1 MTLKKKLAR
10 IMSRALILFL
20 MLLFC
25 LPAFAASSEKL
36 TADAIDPLITQTLTV
51 MRDHYLNPDRVDEV
65 ESFLKARRNAGHY
78 DQITTLDQFAQTLGQ
93 EIRLITGDAHVSLYV
108 KQPQVQASHI
118 LSHPPGKL
126 THNYAFEQVSYL
138 AGNIGYLKFNKFH
151 PNPNA
156 KGVVEQALGFLSRAD
171 ALIID
176 MRDTVGGSPDLA
188 RYLLS
193 HFFKEGA
200 ELWRLYGR
208 DHELLDVVNA
218 EPVELSRFQQKMP
231 IVLLTSDNTASASEL
246 FVSAMQAGGRA
257 TVIGDNTGG
266 AGFYA
271 GVREVTDR
279 LVLRLSL
286 MKPVVSANGL
296 NWEGSGVAP
305 DIKVPAMDALDRAQH
320 WLRTQMA
327 PKS

>member
-1 MTLKKKLAR
+1 MC
-10 IMSRALILFL
+10 RALLLFL
-20 MLLFC
+20 MILFC
-25 LPAFAASSEKL
+25 LPAFAASSQKL
-36 TADAIDPLITQTLTV
+36 DSDAIDPLINQTLRV
-51 MRDHYLNPDRVDEV
+51 MRDHYLNPDRVEDV

-93 EIRLITGDAHVSLYV
+93 EIRLITGDAHISLYV
-108 KQPQVQASHI
+108 KQPRAQASHI
-118 LSHPPGKL
+118 LNHPAGKL

-188 RYLLS
+188 RHLLS
-193 HFFKEGA
+193 HFFKEGT

-208 DHELLDVVNA
+208 GHKLLNVVSA
-218 EPVELSRFQQKMP
+218 EPVQLSRFLETMP
-231 IVLLTSDNTASASEL
+231 IVLLTSDDTASASEL

-266 AGFYA
+266 AGYYA

-305 DIKVPAMDALDRAQH
+305 DIEVPAMDALDRAQL
-320 WLRTQMA
+320 WLRTQMT
-327 PKS
+327 PES

>member
-1 MTLKKKLAR
+1 MNKKLAR
-10 IMSRALILFL
+10 LMSRALILFL

-25 LPAFAASSEKL
+25 LPAFASSTQKL
-36 TADAIDPLITQTLTV
+36 SADAIDPLISQTLTV
-51 MRDHYLNPDRVDEV
+51 MREHYLNPDRVDDI

-78 DQITTLDQFAQTLGQ
+78 DQIATLDQFAQTLGQ
-93 EIRLITGDAHVSLYV
+93 EIRRITGDAHVSLYV

-156 KGVVEQALGFLSRAD
+156 KEVADQALGFLSRAD

-193 HFFKEGA
+193 HFFKEGT

-208 DHELLDVVNA
+208 DLELLNVVNA
-218 EPVELSRFQQKMP
+218 EPVQLSRFQEKVP
-231 IVLLTSDNTASASEL
+231 IVLLTSDDTASASEL
-246 FVSAMQAGGRA
+246 FASTMQAGGRA
-257 TVIGDNTGG
+257 IVIGDTTGG
-266 AGFYA
+266 AGYYA

-286 MKPVVSANGL
+286 MKPVISANGL
-296 NWEGSGVAP
+296 NWEGTGVTP
-305 DIKVPAMDALDRAQH
+305 DIKVPAMDAQDRAQL

-327 PKS
+327 PES